1 MIEIQGLTIG
11 SALQEAVRRFGQS
24 PLLVVPADPDRSYE
38 PDGRTDTYTETAGLV
53 EDFTTLLTASGY
65 GHGHRVAVLLENRP
79 ENLIVKLACAAAGVS
94 WVPVNPDYRPA
105 EIAYLLQDSDAV
117 LAIATSNTADLM
129 RQGIQQSG
137 NNVPLAVVDGPAR
150 ELPRTTRPPPR
161 TEPVNPRSEAS
172 LLYTSGTTGRPKGCI
187 LSHEYELIIGAWYA
201 NRGGMASIRAGCE
214 RVYNPLPLYHIN
226 AGIVSFF
233 GMLLTG
239 GCQILPERF
248 SRTRWWRE
256 IRESEATI
264 IHYLGVIIP
273 VLLNEPPDPADRAHH
288 IRFGFGAGLEPT
300 VHGEFEERFGFPLIE
315 GWGMTEM
322 CRILV
327 SNTEPRQIHTR
338 AMGRP
343 QPGLEIRVV
352 DGDDND
358 VATGEPGEMI
368 VRHSAETP
376 RYGAFSGYLNQP
388 EATEQAW
395 RGGWFHTGD
404 TVSQD
409 ETGMLYFVDRKKN
422 IIRRS
427 GENIAAAEI
436 EACLQG
442 LEAVAQVAVLAVE
455 DELRDEEVFACIVPA
470 NGKPGEDL
478 ARELFDHC
486 YAELAYYKAPG
497 WIAFVDALPV
507 TGTQKVLKHMIFKDD
522 EDPLSRPGTYDL
534 RPLKKRNEFRRS

>member
-1 MIEIQGLTIG
+1 MIKIQGLTIG
-11 SALQEAVRRFGQS
+11 SALQEAARKYGQL
-24 PLLVVPADPDRSYE
+24 PFLVVPRDPDRSYE
-38 PDGRTDTYTETAGLV
+38 PDGRTDSFSDVASQVEAFAGL
-53 EDFTTLLTASGY
+53 LAAAGY
-65 GHGHRVAVLLENRP
+65 GHGHRIAVLLENRP
-79 ENLIVKLACAAAGVS
+79 ETLIVKLACAATGVS

-105 EIAYLLQDSDAV
+105 EIAYLLQDSGAE
-117 LAIATSNTADLM
+117 LAIATDSAAQLM
-129 RQGIQQSG
+129 RQGIAQSG
-137 NNVPLAVVDGPAR
+137 TNVPLAVVDGPAH
-150 ELPRTTRPPPR
+150 ELPPATRKPPR
-161 TEPVNPRSEAS
+161 SDTANPLTEAS

-187 LSHEYELIIGAWYA
+187 LSHEYELIVGAWYA
-201 NRGGMASIRAGCE
+201 NRGGKVSMGESCE
-214 RVYNPLPLYHIN
+214 RVYNPLPLYHVN

-256 IRESEATI
+256 IRESEATF

-273 VLLNEPPDPADRAHH
+273 VLLNEPPGPDDRAHN

-327 SNTEPRQIHTR
+327 ANTEPRQIHTR
-338 AMGRP
+338 AMGRA

-352 DGDDND
+352 DADDND
-358 VATGEPGEMI
+358 VPAGEPGEMI

-376 RYGAFSGYLNQP
+376 GHGAFSGYLNQP
-388 EATEQAW
+388 EATAEAW

-427 GENIAAAEI
+427 GENIAAAEV

-442 LEAVAQVAVLAVE
+442 LDAVAQVAVLAVE
-455 DELRDEEVFACIVPA
+455 DKLRDEEVLACIVPA
-470 NGKPGEDL
+470 EGKPSENL
-478 ARELFDHC
+478 ARVLFDHC
-486 YAELAYYKAPG
+486 YAELAYYKPPG

-522 EDPLSRPGTYDL
+522 EDPLSRPNTYDL
-534 RPLKKRNEFRRS
+534 RALKKRN